1 MSTKNPESVIGADA
15 RGRIDQLIEQLES
28 VGKAAHGATA
38 THSQSFDQLIEAD
51 VHYDAAIRA
60 LQMFHV
66 EGLLVVLE
74 FDEMHKATEEFARA
88 RLQRARALAAVRESD
103 RVMRSASHAL
113 VAADIEY
120 DDSLSQLRER
130 SARPAE
136 SRERFVRAQQLRAN
150 EIAALISSRADPRV
164 LSDRSSDH
172 A

>member
-15 RGRIDQLIEQLES
+15 RGRIDELIEQLES
-28 VGKAAHGATA
+28 VGKAGRGETA
-38 THSQSFDQLIEAD
+38 THSQLFDQLIEVD
-51 VHYDAAIRA
+51 VQYDAALRA

-66 EGLLVVLE
+66 EDLLIVLE
-74 FDEMHKATEEFARA
+74 FDEMRKAMEEFARA
-88 RLQRARALAAVRESD
+88 RLQRTRALTAVRESD

-120 DDSLSQLRER
+120 DDSLSQLREG
-130 SARPAE
+130 SARPGE
-136 SRERFVRAQQLRAN
+136 SRERFVHAQQLRAK
-150 EIAALISSRADPRV
+150 ELDALISSRADSRV